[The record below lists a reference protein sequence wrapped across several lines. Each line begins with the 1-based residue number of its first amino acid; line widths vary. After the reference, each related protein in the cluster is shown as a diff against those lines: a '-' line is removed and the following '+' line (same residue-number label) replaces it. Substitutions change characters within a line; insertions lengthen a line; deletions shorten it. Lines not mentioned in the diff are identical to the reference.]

1 MRSALLL
8 LPILSGVMWG
18 AAGVFVRT
26 LSDFGMNGPTIVF
39 SRVSLAAVMMLA
51 VILVSDRRWLR
62 FDPHDLWMFVA
73 CALAMLGLN
82 AFYTVSVDV
91 LSLSLA
97 AVLLS
102 LSPVFMLIMAAV
114 IFRERVTARK
124 VVCMVASIFGC
135 VLVSGFLEGDHG
147 LSISGVTAGL
157 AAAFFY
163 ALYGIISK
171 RAASCGYT
179 TYTILF
185 YCLLISTVVLIPFS
199 DLGMMADYA
208 SGGLADLGY
217 LILHAAVASFLPYI
231 LYTTAMSRM
240 EGGTASILAA
250 AGEPTAAAMF
260 GLLFFTEIPTPLMLV
275 GMVIAIGS
283 MAVMCIAQAQGLN
296 AVSTG
301 IMRDLPCIWDLACL
315 HLRIV

>member
-26 LSDFGMNGPTIVF
+26 LSDFGMDGATIVF
-39 SRVSLAAVMMLA
+39 SRVSLAAIMMLA

-102 LSPVFMLIMAAV
+102 LSPVFMLVMAAV

-147 LSISGVTAGL
+147 LSVSGITAGL

-171 RAASCGYT
+171 RAASRGYT

-208 SGGLADLGY
+208 SGGPADLGY

-250 AGEPTAAAMF
+250 AGEPTAAAVF

-283 MAVMCIAQAQGLN
+283 MAVMCMPSGSTRSPAAQN
-296 AVSTG
+296 
-301 IMRDLPCIWDLACL
+301 
-315 HLRIV
+315 